1 MILTIPDNVV
11 PLVSAATRAFA
22 LDLESSTAIAL
33 RRLDEAHACVASP
46 EVERARL
53 NVLSLQAQV
62 LLTLCQILDS
72 K

>member
-1 MILTIPDNVV
+1 MTLTIPDNVV

-22 LDLESSTAIAL
+22 LDLASSTAIAL
-33 RRLDEAHACVASP
+33 RHLDEPHACVTEP